1 MKKKSKKA
9 KKRFIIFG
17 IPSLIMIFY
26 FIVTLISSTFN
37 YISLRREEK
46 ELKEYLLSLQEEKSD
61 LKIEIEKL
69 KDPEY
74 IAQFAKENYLYT
86 TDGEYVIKIEEKINE
101 VKEKEQNKN
110 KFTYI
115 SIGLVAI
122 PAFIVIKKGLKS
134 L

>member
-1 MKKKSKKA
+1 
-9 KKRFIIFG
+9 
-17 IPSLIMIFY
+17 MIFY

-101 VKEKEQNKN
+101 IKEKEQNKN